1 MEVWFSTPEAA
12 LEHMRRRQA
21 TLEAGK
27 KPCVCGAPLDEDGN
41 CLDHGGRRAA
51 ELADDPDSETD
62 ADAERERMSPPR
74 ILAYGMYKG
83 GSPHMSVGSY
93 KIRPFGSGFIV
104 ARVGED
110 PLVADTLREAVAIAK
125 RGTIAERRR
134 K

>member
-12 LEHMRRRQA
+12 LEHMRRQQA

-51 ELADDPDSETD
+51 ELADDPDSETE
-62 ADAERERMSPPR
+62 AEAGRELVSSR

-83 GSPHMSVGSY
+83 GNPHLMVGSY
-93 KIRPFGSGFIV
+93 RIRPFGSGFIV

-125 RGTIAERRR
+125 RGS
-134 K
+134 

>member
-12 LEHMRRRQA
+12 LEHMRRQQA

-51 ELADDPDSETD
+51 ELADAPDSETE
-62 ADAERERMSPPR
+62 AEAGRELASSR

-83 GSPHMSVGSY
+83 GNPYLLVGSY
-93 KIRPFGSGFIV
+93 RIRPFGSGFIV

-125 RGTIAERRR
+125 RGS
-134 K
+134 